1 MKTVVLLLVIAHYTS
16 GVPLNSKPQNV
27 NKHDVNGARS
37 SENLYFL
44 FTRLN
49 PTTGQLLS
57 LDKDFILASNFNASW
72 PTVVVC
78 HGYTQSLSSEINQL
92 IRDALTLKYFT
103 ISAYLETR
111 DFNVIIL
118 DWSHSAQAL
127 YGTAIAAVT
136 SVGQDLGS
144 LLLFIHHITGTPLE
158 TMHLVGFSL
167 GAHVAGNAGRYTG
180 GRVGRIT
187 GLDPVSPIW
196 LINSNRIASTDGIY
210 VECIH
215 TYGNNGGIA
224 WGDVDFYVN
233 GGGSQPGCVLSTCS
247 HNRSYQIF
255 AATVK
260 YDHLVGRQCD
270 SQDEIVAAFCS
281 GPELHLGNSDVYK
294 TGSGLYYVSAGQSYP
309 Y

>member
-1 MKTVVLLLVIAHYTS
+1 MKPIVLLLVIAHFTS
-16 GVPLNSKPQNV
+16 GILFTIKPQNV
-27 NKHDVNGARS
+27 ENHLDVARS

-49 PTTGQLLS
+49 PTTGQQLTM
-57 LDKDFILASNFNASW
+57 DKDSILASNFNPSQ

-78 HGYTQSLSSEINQL
+78 HGYTQSLNSQINQL
-92 IRDALTLKYFT
+92 IRDA
-103 ISAYLETR
+103 YLQIG

-118 DWSHSAQAL
+118 DWSHSAQGI
-127 YGTAIAAVT
+127 YTSAIASVP
-136 SVGQDLGS
+136 SVGQALGS
-144 LLLFIHHITGTPLE
+144 MLLFIHAVTGTPLE
-158 TMHLVGFSL
+158 TIHVVGFSL
-167 GAHVAGNAGRYTG
+167 GAHVAGTAGRTTG
-180 GRVGRIT
+180 SRVGRVT

-196 LINSNRIASTDGIY
+196 LINRNRIASTDGIY

-215 TYGNNGGIA
+215 TYGNNGGVA

-260 YDHLVGRQCD
+260 YDHLVGKQCG
-270 SQDEIVAAFCS
+270 SQDDVVVGVCS
-281 GPELHLGNSDVYK
+281 GPELPLGNGAVQKS
-294 TGSGLYYVSAGQSYP
+294 GSGLYYVSTGRSYP

>member
-1 MKTVVLLLVIAHYTS
+1 YCFGTFSAHFTS

-27 NKHDVNGARS
+27 NKHDVNVARS
-37 SENLYFL
+37 SKNLYFL

-49 PTTGQLLS
+49 RTTGQLLT
-57 LDKDFILASNFNASW
+57 LDKDWILASNFNASW
-72 PTVVVC
+72 PTVIVC

-92 IRDALTLKYFT
+92 IRDA
-103 ISAYLETR
+103 YLEIG

-118 DWSHSAQAL
+118 DWSHLAQAL
-127 YGTAIAAVT
+127 YATAIASVP

-144 LLLFIHHITGTPLE
+144 LLLFIHDVTATPFE

-180 GRVGRIT
+180 GRVGRVT

-196 LINSNRIASTDGIY
+196 LINRNRIASTDGIY

-215 TYGNNGGIA
+215 TYGNNRGIA

-233 GGGSQPGCVLSTCS
+233 GGGSQPGCVLSICS

-260 YDHLVGRQCD
+260 YNHLVGRRCGN
-270 SQDEIVAAFCS
+270 QDEIVAAFCS
-281 GPELHLGNSDVYK
+281 GPELRLGNSDVYK
-294 TGSGLYYVSAGQSYP
+294 SGSGLYYVSAGRSYP